1 MASMHLGEREYNRHH
16 TELSR
21 RDNLDSFV
29 TIIHELGKG
38 QRVVISDAARTLL
51 VHSVNTV
58 PAPRQRVVGSA
69 ELRLVPL
76 TSVPHRDK
84 PKKSRVSSSS
94 GLGPHWHAEVEYT
107 PYTEHTPGVA
117 SLVWP
122 KRDLI
127 MRSQVGHLTVLFRN
141 RYKAVQVY
149 VKGRIQSGEYDVDEH
164 GEVWVAEW
172 IEAMKKQGA
181 EESGR
186 LQPHV
191 IKEERR

>member
-21 RDNLDSFV
+21 RDNLDTFV
-29 TIIHELGKG
+29 TIIQEIGKG
-38 QRVVISDAARTLL
+38 QRITISDAERTLL
-51 VHSVNTV
+51 VHGVNTV

-76 TSVPHRDK
+76 TSVPQRDE
-84 PKKSRVSSSS
+84 PKKSHLSSSS

-107 PYTEHTPGVA
+107 PYTEHTPGVT

-127 MRSQVGHLTVLFRN
+127 MRSQVVHLTVLFRH
-141 RYKAVQVY
+141 RYKAIQVH
-149 VKGRIQSGEYDVDEH
+149 VKARIQSGDYRVDKH
-164 GEVWVAEW
+164 GELWVAEW
-172 IEAMKKQGA
+172 IVEMKKEGA

-186 LQPHV
+186 LQQHV
-191 IKEERR
+191 IKKE